1 MLHKSVKGPLV
12 LGFLDIEGDCE
23 GVLTRRWRRPVYRH
37 SPTKAAE
44 SMQSATEVLQRPIEE
59 RIEWLFGL
67 ADSHARE
74 YSSPEA
80 WLARQRYKALHPTC
94 ILVRVPCARVRC
106 VARAARRCL
115 GMCARARS
123 HSSAGCLPPPPL
135 SPPSHSPLP

>member
-106 VARAARRCL
+106 VTRAARRL
-115 GMCARARS
+115 GTCARARS